1 MLHLGTKL
9 EVKKP
14 TEVIQQ
20 EERSE
25 VKKREVPE
33 AEAREVN
40 KGEYKLLPGGGT
52 GSKGKDG
59 HRLWM

>member
-9 EVKKP
+9 EVKKKKP
-14 TEVIQQ
+14 TEVIHQ

-33 AEAREVN
+33 TETREQ
-40 KGEYKLLPGGGT
+40 
-52 GSKGKDG
+52 SK
-59 HRLWM
+59 RNINFS

>member
-1 MLHLGTKL
+1 MVKLMLHLGTKL
-9 EVKKP
+9 EVKKKKKNKP

-33 AEAREVN
+33 TETRE
-40 KGEYKLLPGGGT
+40 L
-52 GSKGKDG
+52 SKGNINFS
-59 HRLWM
+59 

>member
-9 EVKKP
+9 EVKKKP
-14 TEVIQQ
+14 TEVIHQ

-33 AEAREVN
+33 TETREQ
-40 KGEYKLLPGGGT
+40 
-52 GSKGKDG
+52 SK
-59 HRLWM
+59 RNINFS

>member
-9 EVKKP
+9 EVREP

-25 VKKREVPE
+25 VKKKREVPE
-33 AEAREVN
+33 TEAENLGR
-40 KGEYKLLPGGGT
+40 GI
-52 GSKGKDG
+52 
-59 HRLWM
+59 